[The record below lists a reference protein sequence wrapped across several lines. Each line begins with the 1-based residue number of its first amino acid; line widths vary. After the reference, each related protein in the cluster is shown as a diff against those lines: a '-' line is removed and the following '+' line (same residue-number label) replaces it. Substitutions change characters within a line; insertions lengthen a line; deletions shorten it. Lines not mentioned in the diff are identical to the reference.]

1 LSTVILAVADS
12 NDKTRIERVAKKT
25 IRDVALQGRKVLIR
39 ADFNVPLSD
48 AGEISNDRR
57 IRFTIPTIRVAL
69 DGGAAVILMS
79 HLGRPIGDPKSDA
92 KLQMDRVAARLAD
105 LLKQPVRKADQV
117 VGSDVARVATSLK
130 PGEVFVLENL
140 RFDPREKN
148 NDDGLASELAS
159 LADVYVNDAF
169 GNLDASMVAVPKK
182 FPPGNRVVGLL
193 VERELHV
200 LDELLASPKLP
211 MVAVL
216 GGAKV
221 NEKIK
226 FIENLIGR
234 VERLLVGGAMA
245 YTFMKAAGRNVG
257 RSKVDKDGLV
267 IAPRLAELA
276 GGKLQLPTDHLVAD
290 RPDASAQTRVVTG
303 DFPPDWCGVDIG
315 PATIAAFESAIASA
329 ATIVWNGPVGKYE
342 DEPFSRGTRAIAA
355 ALARSS
361 GVTVVGGGET
371 AEAVEELDLQAR
383 MTHVSTGGGAF
394 LAYLGGENFES
405 LEALDDR

>member
-1 LSTVILAVADS
+1 M
-12 NDKTRIERVAKKT
+12 AKKT
-25 IRDVALQGRKVLIR
+25 IRDVPLEGRKVLIR
-39 ADFNVPLSD
+39 ADFNVPLSEK
-48 AGEISNDRR
+48 GEISNDRR
-57 IRFTIPTIRVAL
+57 IRFTIPTIRAAL
-69 DGGAAVILMS
+69 DAGAAVILMS
-79 HLGRPIGDPKSDA
+79 HLGRPSGDPKKDA
-92 KLQMDRVAARLAD
+92 KFQMDRVAARLAD

-117 VGSDVARVATSLK
+117 VGPDVSRVAKSLK
-130 PGEVFVLENL
+130 AAEVFVLENL

-169 GNLDASMVAVPKK
+169 GTCHNLDASMVAVPKN
-182 FPPGNRVVGLL
+182 FSPGNRVVGLL
-193 VERELHV
+193 VERELQV
-200 LDELLASPKLP
+200 LDGLLASPKLP

-221 NEKIK
+221 KEKIK
-226 FIENLIGR
+226 FIENLVPR
-234 VERLLVGGAMA
+234 VERLLIGGAMA

-257 RSKVDKDGLV
+257 RSKVDKEGLE

-276 GGKLQLPTDHLVAD
+276 GGKLQLPTDHLIAD
-290 RPDASAQTRVVTG
+290 KPEASAQTRVVSG
-303 DFPPDWCGVDIG
+303 DFPPDWFGVDIG
-315 PATIAAFESAIASA
+315 PATIAAFESAIAKA

-342 DEPFSRGTRAIAA
+342 DEPFSRGTRAVAM

-361 GVTVVGGGET
+361 AVTVVGGGET
-371 AEAVEELDLQAR
+371 AEAVEELDLQGR

-394 LAYLGGENFES
+394 LAYLGGERFES